1 MTTTVQDS
9 GDSSNENGR
18 RRFTISLLISHP
30 TLDAREIGNTLG
42 LEGHFQH
49 SAGEQ
54 MKTPAG
60 IVLAGSYY
68 DTRWRHCT
76 RYEVEAQWFVAQL
89 EEFVEQLVPHR
100 DFFSDVRDA
109 GGSSSLVISFLGD
122 GYFGD
127 SLSQASLAKIVEM
140 NLDLGFE
147 IFAVRQT

>member
-1 MTTTVQDS
+1 LSAQ
-9 GDSSNENGR
+9 
-18 RRFTISLLISHP
+18 
-30 TLDAREIGNTLG
+30 EIGNTLG

-54 MKTPAG
+54 MKTPGG

-68 DTRWRHCT
+68 DTRWRHCI
-76 RYEVEAQWFVAQL
+76 RYEVEAQLFVAQL
-89 EEFVEQLVPHR
+89 EKFVEQLAPHKY
-100 DFFSDVRDA
+100 FFSNVRDA

-127 SLSQASLAKIVEM
+127 SISQGSLAKISDM

-147 IFAVRQT
+147 IFAVRQI